1 MKCIREN
8 LFSGGKREVF
18 VQFVFVPKNAVG
30 STLVSFVKIVTL
42 LKVVSN

>member
-18 VQFVFVPKNAVG
+18 VQFVSVPKNAVG
-30 STLVSFVKIVTL
+30 FTVSFVKIVTL
-42 LKVVSN
+42 LRVVSN

>member
-8 LFSGGKREVF
+8 LFSGGKREAF

-30 STLVSFVKIVTL
+30 FTVSFVKIVTL
-42 LKVVSN
+42 LRVVSN